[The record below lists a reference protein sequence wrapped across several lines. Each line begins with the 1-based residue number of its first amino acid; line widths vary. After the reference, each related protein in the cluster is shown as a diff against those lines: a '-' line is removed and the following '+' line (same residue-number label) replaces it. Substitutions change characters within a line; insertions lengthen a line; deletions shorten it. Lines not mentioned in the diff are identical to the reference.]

1 MLKSQIEDAY
11 NDIEIAVANIKTKP
25 TQKFLTELQ
34 YSLNKLFNE
43 SRCKGV
49 LYTNNTDKLFFGAY
63 IMPSIDADTIITA
76 ITSDERLRVREYF
89 VELDSQLFHEK
100 FGLNSGEITAMLV
113 HDIGTLVNNSA
124 PAEIVIKN
132 LNQYLVDNKTTLR
145 LTKLVHYKEMLSFGF
160 RDALRKVTSIFELGK
175 YDDST
180 DTMADF
186 IDWVPY
192 KNFIISGLEKL
203 NRAGQLFFNREVRD
217 KFVVLSWVIRV
228 YNDVVGYRIATTRML
243 DRFQELTPSQIEKK
257 EMNNFARRINR
268 IDDDMLLEATNTE
281 DTILVKIRDKK
292 FPVSSNVLDCLDIA
306 KNDIVG
312 IVLKQEQIDPN
323 EPNAIPDLLKSINNS
338 MALIQDY
345 AENNVDDKETFK
357 QWNAMFQE
365 LDRRRRQI
373 TQMKAYVPQR
383 RMINTYKAQVE
394 Q

>member
-25 TQKFLTELQ
+25 TQKFLTDLQ
-34 YSLNKLFNE
+34 YTLNKLFNE

-63 IMPSIDADTIITA
+63 IMPSIEADAIINA
-76 ITSDERLRVREYF
+76 ITSDSRLRVREYF

-100 FGLNSGEITAMLV
+100 FGLNSAEITAMLV

-160 RDALRKVTSIFELGK
+160 RDALRKVTSVFELGK

-192 KNFIISGLEKL
+192 KNLIISGLEKL
-203 NRAGQLFFNREVRD
+203 NRAGQLFFNREERD

-268 IDDDMLLEATNTE
+268 IDDDMLLEAGNTE

-312 IVLKQEQIDPN
+312 IVLKQENLDPN
-323 EPNAIPDLLKSINNS
+323 EPDAIPDLLHSINNS

-365 LDRRRRQI
+365 LDKRRRQI
-373 TQMKAYVPQR
+373 TKMKAYVPQR
-383 RMINTYKAQVE
+383 KMISTYKAQVE